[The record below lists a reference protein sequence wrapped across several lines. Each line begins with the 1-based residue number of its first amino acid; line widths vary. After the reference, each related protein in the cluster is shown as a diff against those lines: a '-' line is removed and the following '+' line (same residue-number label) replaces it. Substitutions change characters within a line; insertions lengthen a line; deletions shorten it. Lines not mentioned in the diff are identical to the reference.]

1 MGFRDLIEEEL
12 KKKEQ
17 ERQIEQQKRQITQE
31 ISIANEQRKNN
42 ILPTRRERSNNE
54 ILPRA
59 SERKTYLVREK
70 KKLSKEVSEK
80 NKAKDNSKQDS
91 KAEKTSNMPPKV
103 SNSIVE
109 APMIGPTINQ
119 NDIKDYSMSNNI
131 VEKTPIK
138 HIDTSRLGT
147 EEDIRAEIE
156 ARKIEENISKGNYN
170 PAISHVLNN
179 LLEGAKSGIAGIGNA
194 VLIPVAGGLKK
205 YEDIIEQAGL
215 INEENNTLNN
225 ASEALLDASDY
236 LEKESTQ
243 LSKVNSNINN
253 GVLRTAGSVTN
264 ALGNM
269 LPSIMANFVVPGSGL
284 ITTGI
289 SAGGRSAQETINEDR
304 DNIGEAITTGVLKG
318 GLEAL
323 TEKITGGNILSK
335 GTSLDNL
342 VAKGISSKVKSNVGQ
357 MLLSKGY
364 EFGGEI
370 AEEIISDAG
379 GDLVDKI
386 VNGKD
391 MPSLKEWWENSGE
404 TAKTT
409 FLTTAVL
416 QALGLG
422 GGTYNDVKQLNLN
435 KQQEAEAQSWISE
448 AENIIKN
455 TSGEQN
461 NQERDSINQNNIIR
475 QINEETLPVNNEQF
489 RYTNRAY
496 EESAKKYNIDTNN
509 ETVKSINRVAQ
520 ERGINV
526 TYDADLFDNTNT
538 NAIWRSN
545 MDGTREV
552 ILNPNAD
559 TNKTLESVITHEL
572 THDLEGTNEY
582 SELRDLIL
590 NYNENKTDY
599 AEARKSLEELYSKVY
614 DRNSIEFETLVDNEA
629 VADILG
635 NKLGNQ
641 EFINNLTTEKP
652 TLGRRIYNWV
662 VDKLNKINKATGYKS
677 EKLFWTDVKNKFENA
692 YKKENTNNDNKSL
705 YSIAGEKGM
714 RNLVK
719 SNPSNNITLEQ
730 LYNRAKQLQRNGLG
744 NEEIRQQTN
753 WFQDKNGDWK
763 FEFLDKDMTL
773 KNNIKLETGKKYKLG
788 DILEHETLFIAYPE
802 LADYNVKIGAISKA
816 NASFN
821 ESTKTITLNKE
832 VIQNKKMI
840 EGTLIHEI
848 QHAIQHIENF
858 ESGSSSRKSKLAY
871 YNSLGEIEAADTKD
885 RFLNEKYNN
894 KKVTNIAPES
904 SKQNPRHKNLNS
916 YLQKRGII
924 DKIKDN
930 IYNSSKGSG
939 INHEINQENIPTNKR
954 RNSAL
959 VDGRELERY
968 VENENSKKSSFS
980 MQESE
985 NNTSN
990 TGLSEEAKRE
1000 LHRYVGLDKK
1010 SLNKTFSEV
1019 IDNKENMLQELNSI
1033 RKEYKEFQNTDKFK
1047 NALEEFSKNDSVS
1060 QEVQDIMDKANKYAD
1075 KIRYYQNAYDTYH
1088 AQQEAINSILIG
1100 NETDTRSTQDIAKEA
1115 EKHFGVTT
1123 NFKETAY
1130 IDTNGKQI
1138 DFSGK
1143 HEGGP
1148 SGERTLDH
1156 RQINEIDIDMESFI
1170 NMGNIR
1176 ILPEGGGINLKIE
1189 PNPKQYSK
1197 LREYIDSVNGE
1208 VYIDID
1214 KANNSYDN
1222 AEYVKGTPSSKIIND
1237 LKYYFKNGEF
1247 PKQSELAKF
1256 RYSVSKKGTWQSYL
1270 NKNYKSTGTGRTV
1283 QDVKIAPTANNNVLE
1298 TGRYTQDQENQK
1310 KQKIEEDKIAQ
1321 ILEKPPEKTKEKDRK
1336 WAILKANLVDKG
1348 IVFEE
1353 LSHKTKNRELQGKWD
1368 YTLTANARGQN
1379 AIGQAR
1385 YEMNPKTKTEKQI
1398 SKSLETIRAE
1408 VGGKVSDFQ
1417 QYMYHQL
1424 NIDRMTLEER
1434 FAGDTGINYE
1444 RKNTIKNKPVFGD
1457 TVTAEV
1463 SRKIVEDYEKKYP
1476 QFKEWARDVYDFNNA
1491 NKQELVRNGVISQ
1504 ELSDRL
1510 GEMYPHYVPI
1520 KRVNSKGNA
1529 IKVPLDTNR
1538 TGINT
1543 PLARA
1548 KGGNSD
1554 IQPLF
1559 QTMADRTLQTYRAS
1573 ARNNFG
1579 VELMNT
1585 LNSIQN
1591 VQKTDID
1598 TILEEIG
1605 NTDNDTELLK
1615 EGKNGENPTFTV
1627 FDNGE
1632 KVTFEIT
1639 KDMYDALK
1647 PVNDSSILSKTFK
1660 TPNKISN
1667 IRRGVLTEYNPLF
1680 LVTNAVKDAQDVL
1693 INSQHSLK
1701 TYSKF
1706 PEAYAQ
1712 IISKGYWY
1720 KEYIRNGGEQNS
1732 YFKDGNFE
1740 SDKKVNRAKKAVMIP
1755 LEKISNINNVIEM
1768 APRLA
1773 EYIASREKG
1782 RSVETSMLDASRVTT
1797 NFKAG
1802 GDIVKFIN
1810 RNGGTFLNA
1819 SVQGASQQVR
1829 NIVEAHTK
1837 GLKGYAV
1844 LATKYAIA
1852 GIPALILNNLIW
1864 NDDED
1869 YDELQD
1875 YVKDN
1880 YYIIG
1885 KYGDGKFIRIP
1896 KGRTVSVIQKI
1907 VNNVSEYVNKDKE
1920 INIDNLAKD
1929 FWEGISF
1936 TSDNLAPNNPI
1947 DNNVISP
1954 IIQVITNK
1962 SWYGED
1968 IVPSRLQDKPNA
1980 EQYDETIDSFSIWL
1994 GEKLNQSPYKIN
2006 YLLDQYGGGIADI
2019 VLPSLTKQA
2028 ENNMV
2033 EDKFT
2038 TDSVIKSKYPG
2049 EFYTKLDE
2057 LTVKNNSDK
2066 ATDEDKIKYKY
2077 FSSKSKEMSDLYKE
2091 KREVQ
2096 SSDLS
2101 DEEKKKQ
2108 IRTIQNKIN
2117 QIAKTGLEQV
2127 DNLEVSKDTAQIG
2140 TEQYYKDGKGK
2151 WNILDEEETQ
2161 KNSNIPISTYAD
2173 YKQKVY
2179 MQTQHK
2185 KQSGELKENQD
2196 LKDKDKI
2203 QILLDSN
2210 YPYTE
2215 KQSLYENYILDNQD
2229 KKYPIIKEA
2238 GINIQEYLKYKLQ
2251 DFSSDKEDDGTVSG
2265 KSISGSSK
2273 QKKYN
2278 YIMSMENVSNT
2289 QKLILFALEYEP
2301 SSNNEKQRI
2310 INFVTNLNKSNEEKL
2325 EIIGQFKGVT
2335 VYKNGT
2341 FNY

>member
-1 MGFRDLIEEEL
+1 MAKNYKLSDEEKEKAKKLL
-12 KKKEQ
+12 K
-17 ERQIEQQKRQITQE
+17 QIDE
-31 ISIANEQRKNN
+31 RKNN
-42 ILPTRRERSNNE
+42 NDNKNTQSQKNNENFNRIQNNNSKIPSYRQNNSITKLPT
-54 ILPRA
+54 A
-59 SERKTYLVREK
+59 
-70 KKLSKEVSEK
+70 
-80 NKAKDNSKQDS
+80 
-91 KAEKTSNMPPKV
+91 KV
-103 SNSIVE
+103 SYDRPENMTYITSKDLKAMRE
-109 APMIGPTINQ
+109 AEEV
-119 NDIKDYSMSNNI
+119 DKEIKKGGHYALN
-131 VEKTPIK
+131 
-138 HIDTSRLGT
+138 
-147 EEDIRAEIE
+147 
-156 ARKIEENISKGNYN
+156 ARIANAGQSLQGG
-170 PAISHVLNN
+170 VQQ
-179 LLEGAKSGIAGIGNA
+179 GVAGIGNA
-194 VLIPVAGGLKK
+194 ILLPIATSLKNQSDMAKKLGFADKNKENGL
-205 YEDIIEQAGL
+205 DRMVD
-215 INEENNTLNN
+215 
-225 ASEALLDASDY
+225 SLLDASDY
-236 LEKESTQ
+236 ITDKGTYR
-243 LSKVNSNINN
+243 SKVNANINDELTRN
-253 GVLRTAGSVTN
+253 IGNVSNVI
-264 ALGNM
+264 GNM
-269 LPSIMANFVVPGSGL
+269 LPSIASNMAAPGSGL
-284 ITTGI
+284 IVTGV
-289 SAGGRSAQETINEDR
+289 SAGGNSAQETINNDR
-304 DNIGEAITTGVLKG
+304 TNLNQALLTGTAKG
-318 GLEAL
+318 TVEAL
-323 TEKITGGNILSK
+323 TEKLTGGNILSK
-335 GTSLDNL
+335 GSLDDF
-342 VAKGISSKVKSNVGQ
+342 VGKTISSKVKSSIGKSIANKAYQFAGE
-357 MLLSKGY
+357 ML
-364 EFGGEI
+364 
-370 AEEIISDAG
+370 EEQISDNAG
-379 GDLVDKI
+379 YLIDKI
-386 VNGKD
+386 INDKD
-391 MPSLKEWWENSGE
+391 LPDFEEWWNNAGE
-404 TAKTT
+404 TNKIT
-409 FLTTAVL
+409 FLSTL
-416 QALGLG
+416 ALNLIGLG
-422 GGTYNDVKQLNLN
+422 GNNV
-435 KQQEAEAQSWISE
+435 
-448 AENIIKN
+448 ENIDTETQQMVNKVTEQANNDPEMQRKIQN
-455 TSGEQN
+455 T
-461 NQERDSINQNNIIR
+461 INNI
-475 QINEETLPVNNEQF
+475 NNEQVNNNQMNNTVLPTARNNQQIDETALTVENEQY
-489 RYTNRAY
+489 RYNNRNY
-496 EESAKKYNIDTNN
+496 EESAKKYGIDTNN
-509 ETVKSINRVAQ
+509 ETVKAINRVAQ
-520 ERGINV
+520 DRGINV
-526 TYDADLFDNTNT
+526 TYNADLFNDTNI
-538 NAIWRSN
+538 NAIWRN
-545 MDGTREV
+545 NADGTREI

-559 TNKTLESVITHEL
+559 TNKTLQNVITHEL
-572 THDLEGTNEY
+572 THDLEGTTEY
-582 SELRDLIL
+582 NELRDLIL

-614 DRNSIEFETLVDNEA
+614 DKNSTEFETLVDNE
-629 VADILG
+629 VIADILG

-641 EFINNLTTEKP
+641 EFVNSLTTEKP

-662 VDKLNKINKATGYKS
+662 VDKLNKLNKLTGYKS
-677 EKLFWTDVKNKFENA
+677 EKIFWTDVKNKFENA
-692 YKKENTNNDNKSL
+692 YKKENTNNDNKNL

-730 LYNRAKQLQRNGLG
+730 LYNRAKQLQSNGIS
-744 NEEIRQQTN
+744 NEAIRQQIN

-763 FEFLDKDMTL
+763 FEFSDKNLSL
-773 KNNIKLETGKKYKLG
+773 KNNIKLESGKKYRLG
-788 DILEHETLFIAYPE
+788 DILEHDTLFTAYPE

-821 ESTKTITLNKE
+821 ESTKTITLNKK
-832 VIQNKKMI
+832 VMQNKKMI

-894 KKVTNIAPES
+894 KEVTNIAPES

-939 INHEINQENIPTNKR
+939 ISHEIDQENIQTNQR

-959 VDGRELERY
+959 VDGGELGRY
-968 VENENSKKSSFS
+968 VENENSNKSSFS
-980 MQESE
+980 MEKSE
-985 NNTSN
+985 NN
-990 TGLSEEAKRE
+990 L
-1000 LHRYVGLDKK
+1000 
-1010 SLNKTFSEV
+1010 
-1019 IDNKENMLQELNSI
+1019 
-1033 RKEYKEFQNTDKFK
+1033 
-1047 NALEEFSKNDSVS
+1047 
-1060 QEVQDIMDKANKYAD
+1060 
-1075 KIRYYQNAYDTYH
+1075 
-1088 AQQEAINSILIG
+1088 
-1100 NETDTRSTQDIAKEA
+1100 
-1115 EKHFGVTT
+1115 
-1123 NFKETAY
+1123 
-1130 IDTNGKQI
+1130 
-1138 DFSGK
+1138 
-1143 HEGGP
+1143 
-1148 SGERTLDH
+1148 
-1156 RQINEIDIDMESFI
+1156 
-1170 NMGNIR
+1170 
-1176 ILPEGGGINLKIE
+1176 
-1189 PNPKQYSK
+1189 
-1197 LREYIDSVNGE
+1197 
-1208 VYIDID
+1208 
-1214 KANNSYDN
+1214 
-1222 AEYVKGTPSSKIIND
+1222 
-1237 LKYYFKNGEF
+1237 
-1247 PKQSELAKF
+1247 
-1256 RYSVSKKGTWQSYL
+1256 WQSYL
-1270 NKNYKSTGTGRTV
+1270 DKNYKSTGTGQTI
-1283 QDVKIAPTANNNVLE
+1283 QEVKKASTANNNTLE
-1298 TGRYTQDQENQK
+1298 TGKYTQESENQK
-1310 KQKIEEDKIAQ
+1310 NQKVEEDKIAQ
-1321 ILEKPPEKTKEKDRK
+1321 ILEQPPEKVKEKDRK

-1398 SKSLETIRAE
+1398 SKSLEDIRTE
-1408 VGGKVSDFQ
+1408 VGNKVSDFQ

-1434 FAGDTGINYE
+1434 FSGDTGINYE
-1444 RKNTIKNKPVFGD
+1444 RKNTIKNKPVFGKN
-1457 TVTAEV
+1457 VTAEI
-1463 SRKIVEDYEKKYP
+1463 SRKIVKDYEKKYP
-1476 QFKEWARDVYDFNNA
+1476 QFKEWAKDVYDFNNA
-1491 NKQELVRNGVISQ
+1491 NKQELVKSGVISQ
-1504 ELSDRL
+1504 DLADRL

-1520 KRVNSKGNA
+1520 KRVDAKGNA

-1538 TGINT
+1538 TGINS

-1585 LNSIQN
+1585 LNTIQN
-1591 VQKTDID
+1591 TQKTDVD

-1605 NTDNDTELLK
+1605 DTESNVELLK

-1627 FDNGE
+1627 FNNGE

-1647 PVNDSSILSKTFK
+1647 PINDSSILSKTFK

-1667 IRRGVLTEYNPLF
+1667 FRRGVLTEYNPLF

-1693 INSQHSLK
+1693 INSQHALK

-1712 IISKGYWY
+1712 IVTKGYWY
-1720 KEYIRNGGEQNS
+1720 KEYIRSGGEQNS

-1740 SDKKVNRAKKAVMIP
+1740 SDRKVNKAKKAITIP

-1782 RSVETSMLDASRVTT
+1782 ASVETAMLDAARVTT

-1802 GDIVKFIN
+1802 GDVVKFVN

-1819 SVQGASQQVR
+1819 SVQGVAQQVR
-1829 NIVEAHTK
+1829 NVVEAHTK

-1864 NDDED
+1864 DDDED

-1885 KYGDGKFIRIP
+1885 KYRDGKFIRIP

-1907 VNNVSEYVNKDKE
+1907 VNNISEYVSKDKE

-1929 FWEGISF
+1929 FWEDLSF
-1936 TSDNLAPNNPI
+1936 ASDNLAPNSPI

-1954 IIQVITNK
+1954 IIQAITNT

-1968 IVPSRLQDKPNA
+1968 IVPSRLQDKPKA

-2006 YLLDQYGGGIADI
+2006 YLLDQYGGGISDI
-2019 VLPSLTKQA
+2019 VLPALTKQA

-2049 EFYTKLDE
+2049 DFYTKLDE

-2091 KREVQ
+2091 KREIQ

-2127 DNLEVSKDTAQIG
+2127 DNLKISNNTAQIG
-2140 TEQYYKDGKGK
+2140 TEQYYKDGEGK
-2151 WNILDEEETQ
+2151 WNVLDTEEEK
-2161 KNSNIPISTYAD
+2161 KNSNISTSTYAD

-2179 MQTQHK
+2179 TQTQQK
-2185 KQSGELKENQD
+2185 KQSGELKENQS

-2203 QILLDSN
+2203 QILIDSN
-2210 YPYTE
+2210 YSDKE
-2215 KQSLYENYILDNQD
+2215 KQALYENYILSGSDTE
-2229 KKYPIIKEA
+2229 YSIIKETFTNN
-2238 GINIQEYLKYKLQ
+2238 GLNINKYLKYKTQ
-2251 DFSSDKEDDGTVSG
+2251 EFTSDKKDDGTLSG
-2265 KSISGSSK
+2265 KSISGS
-2273 QKKYN
+2273 KKEKVLN
-2278 YIMSMENVSNT
+2278 YINSIEGATYT
-2289 QKLILFALEYEP
+2289 QKLILLGLEY
-2301 SSNNEKQRI
+2301 SLSDYEKSQI
-2310 INFVTNLNKSNEEKL
+2310 VNYIDSLDKTNEEKIDIL
-2325 EIIGQFKGVT
+2325 SNFKGFT
-2335 VYKNGT
+2335 IYKDGT
-2341 FNY
+2341 FDY

>member
-1 MGFRDLIEEEL
+1 MDIRTRI
-12 KKKEQ
+12 KKMISGEIDVDEYEKEYTNKVRKEQ
-17 ERQIEQQKRQITQE
+17 EDKISKNVKENNSN
-31 ISIANEQRKNN
+31 ISIN
-42 ILPTRRERSNNE
+42 LPTQNIS
-54 ILPRA
+54 L
-59 SERKTYLVREK
+59 
-70 KKLSKEVSEK
+70 
-80 NKAKDNSKQDS
+80 
-91 KAEKTSNMPPKV
+91 
-103 SNSIVE
+103 
-109 APMIGPTINQ
+109 PTINNRNNSKIPTYRQ
-119 NDIKDYSMSNNI
+119 NSSNT
-131 VEKTPIK
+131 KLSLPK
-138 HIDTSRLGT
+138 ARLDTSVDFNDLELVTRKDL
-147 EEDIRAEIE
+147 E
-156 ARKIEENISKGNYN
+156 ARQEAEKINKDIERGDYTSS
-170 PAISHVLNN
+170 ISHVLNSFP
-179 LLEGAKSGIAGIGNA
+179 EGIKGGVTGIANAGI
-194 VLIPVAGGLKK
+194 IPLAGILQRYSDVGKKLGILK
-205 YEDIIEQAGL
+205 D
-215 INEENNTLNN
+215 ENIFNN
-225 ASEALLDASDY
+225 ASNSILDASDY
-236 LEKESTQ
+236 LTDNSSYR
-243 LSKVNSNINN
+243 SKVGSNINN
-253 GVLRTAGSVTN
+253 NIVKTAGDVSFN
-264 ALGNM
+264 IGQM
-269 LPSIMANFVVPGSGL
+269 MPSIAANLVAPGSGL
-284 ITTGI
+284 VVTGL
-289 SAGGRSAQETINEDR
+289 SAGGNAAQETINNNR
-304 DNIGEAITTGVLKG
+304 SNLLQATLTGTAKGLVEAG
-318 GLEAL
+318 
-323 TEKITGGNILSK
+323 TEKLTGGNIISK
-335 GTSLDNL
+335 TGSLDN
-342 VAKGISSKVKSNVGQ
+342 VVNKAISSKIKSNIGKEIAN
-357 MLLSKGY
+357 KGY
-364 EFGGEI
+364 QFIGEM
-370 AEEIISDAG
+370 AEEQISNNAGYVIDKLINNKDLPDA
-379 GDLVDKI
+379 
-386 VNGKD
+386 
-391 MPSLKEWWENSGE
+391 EQWWNDFSE
-404 TAKTT
+404 TNKVT
-409 FLTTAVL
+409 FLTTL
-416 QALGLG
+416 ALNMVGLG
-422 GGTYNDVKQLNLN
+422 GSSFSDNVDTTQYTSQEL
-435 KQQEAEAQSWISE
+435 QEADKWFNEAKKIIEQ
-448 AENIIKN
+448 ENR
-455 TSGEQN
+455 TQN
-461 NQERDSINQNNIIR
+461 NNAEITSELPIARNNQQLDAN
-475 QINEETLPVNNEQF
+475 TLPVQNEQY
-489 RYTNRAY
+489 RYNTRNY

-520 ERGINV
+520 DRGINV
-526 TYDADLFDNTNT
+526 TYNADLFKDTNT
-538 NAIWRSN
+538 NAIWRN
-545 MDGTREV
+545 NADGTREI

-559 TNKTLESVITHEL
+559 TNKTLQNVITHEL
-572 THDLEGTNEY
+572 THDLEGTTEY
-582 SELRDLIL
+582 NELRDLIL

-614 DRNSIEFETLVDNEA
+614 DRNSIEFETLVDNEV

-641 EFINNLTTEKP
+641 EFINNLTTQKP

-662 VDKLNKINKATGYKS
+662 VDKLNKLNKLTGYKS
-677 EKLFWTDVKNKFENA
+677 EKIFWTDVKNKFENA
-692 YKKENTNNDNKSL
+692 YKQN
-705 YSIAGEKGM
+705 YKG
-714 RNLVK
+714 N
-719 SNPSNNITLEQ
+719 
-730 LYNRAKQLQRNGLG
+730 
-744 NEEIRQQTN
+744 
-753 WFQDKNGDWK
+753 
-763 FEFLDKDMTL
+763 
-773 KNNIKLETGKKYKLG
+773 
-788 DILEHETLFIAYPE
+788 
-802 LADYNVKIGAISKA
+802 
-816 NASFN
+816 N
-821 ESTKTITLNKE
+821 ESTKYHISNNLSNDIDNILTNINERNPVRLRDYTPSVLVNNGIKDLPMYENPSHIRKNILTESEALKLGLAINSRDNYHGLGKETYIKAIDSLDDPRVIFKNKNNSKEYLILTVVKDKQNNNIVVPIEIETDTTVNRVKIDINRVKSVYGFENRNNIDLNNYIKYN
-832 VIQNKKMI
+832 IRNN
-840 EGTLIHEI
+840 
-848 QHAIQHIENF
+848 NF
-858 ESGSSSRKSKLAY
+858 EKIYEKKIDQGTGFSTAARSNNSISSSDEDV
-871 YNSLGEIEAADTKD
+871 NTTK
-885 RFLNEKYNN
+885 YS
-894 KKVTNIAPES
+894 I
-904 SKQNPRHKNLNS
+904 
-916 YLQKRGII
+916 
-924 DKIKDN
+924 
-930 IYNSSKGSG
+930 
-939 INHEINQENIPTNKR
+939 
-954 RNSAL
+954 
-959 VDGRELERY
+959 
-968 VENENSKKSSFS
+968 
-980 MQESE
+980 QESE
-985 NNTSN
+985 NNSSN
-990 TGLSEEAKRE
+990 TELSEESKRQ
-1000 LHRYVGLDKK
+1000 LHRYVGLDEE
-1010 SLNKTFSEV
+1010 SLNKAFSEV

-1060 QEVQDIMDKANKYAD
+1060 QEVQDIMNKASKYAD

-1088 AQQEAINSILIG
+1088 AQQEAINSILMG
-1100 NETDTRSTQDIAKEA
+1100 NETNTRSTQDIVKEA

-1189 PNPKQYSK
+1189 PNSKQYSK
-1197 LREYIDSVNGE
+1197 LREYIDSVDGE
-1208 VYIDID
+1208 IYIDID
-1214 KANNSYDN
+1214 KTNNSYDN

-1247 PKQSELAKF
+1247 PKQSEIAKF
-1256 RYSVSKKGTWQSYL
+1256 RYSITKKNTWQSYL
-1270 NKNYKSTGTGRTV
+1270 DKNYKSTGTGQTI
-1283 QDVKIAPTANNNVLE
+1283 QEVKKASTANNNTLE
-1298 TGRYTQDQENQK
+1298 TGKYTQEQESQKNQK
-1310 KQKIEEDKIAQ
+1310 VEEDKIAQ
-1321 ILEKPPEKTKEKDRK
+1321 ILEQPPEKVKEKDRK

-1368 YTLTANARGQN
+1368 YILTANARGQN

-1398 SKSLETIRAE
+1398 SKSLEDIRTE
-1408 VGGKVSDFQ
+1408 VGNKVSDFQ

-1434 FAGDTGINYE
+1434 FSGDTGINYE
-1444 RKNTIKNKPVFGD
+1444 RKNTIKNKPVFGKN
-1457 TVTAEV
+1457 VTAEI
-1463 SRKIVEDYEKKYP
+1463 SRKIVKDYEKKYP
-1476 QFKEWARDVYDFNNA
+1476 QFKEWAKDVYDFNNA
-1491 NKQELVRNGVISQ
+1491 NKQELVKSGVISQ
-1504 ELSDRL
+1504 GLADRL

-1520 KRVNSKGNA
+1520 KRVDVKGNA

-1538 TGINT
+1538 TGINS

-1585 LNSIQN
+1585 LNTIQN
-1591 VQKTDID
+1591 TQKTDVD

-1605 NTDNDTELLK
+1605 DTESNVELLK

-1627 FDNGE
+1627 FNNGE

-1647 PVNDSSILSKTFK
+1647 PINDSSILSKTFK

-1667 IRRGVLTEYNPLF
+1667 FRRGVLTEYNPLF

-1693 INSQHSLK
+1693 INSQHALK

-1712 IISKGYWY
+1712 IVTKGYWY

-1740 SDKKVNRAKKAVMIP
+1740 SDKKVNKAKKAITIP

-1782 RSVETSMLDASRVTT
+1782 ASVETAMLDAARVTT

-1802 GDIVKFIN
+1802 GDVVKFIN

-1819 SVQGASQQVR
+1819 SVQGAAQQVR
-1829 NIVEAHTK
+1829 NVVEAHTK

-1864 NDDED
+1864 DDDED
-1869 YDELQD
+1869 YNELQD

-1907 VNNVSEYVNKDKE
+1907 VNNISEYVSKDKE

-1929 FWEGISF
+1929 FWEDLSF
-1936 TSDNLAPNNPI
+1936 ASDNLAPNSPI

-1954 IIQVITNK
+1954 IIQAITNT

-1968 IVPSRLQDKPNA
+1968 IVPSRLQDKPKA

-2006 YLLDQYGGGIADI
+2006 YLLDQYGGGISDI
-2019 VLPSLTKQA
+2019 VLPALTKQA
-2028 ENNMV
+2028 ENNMI

-2049 EFYTKLDE
+2049 DFYTKLDE

-2091 KREVQ
+2091 KREIQ

-2127 DNLEVSKDTAQIG
+2127 DNLKISNNTAQIG
-2140 TEQYYKDGKGK
+2140 TEQYYKDGEGK
-2151 WNILDEEETQ
+2151 WNVLDAEEEK
-2161 KNSNIPISTYAD
+2161 KNSNISTSTYAD

-2179 MQTQHK
+2179 TQTQQK
-2185 KQSGELKENQD
+2185 KQSGELKENQS

-2203 QILLDSN
+2203 QILIDSN
-2210 YPYTE
+2210 YSDKE
-2215 KQSLYENYILDNQD
+2215 KQALYENYILSGSDTA
-2229 KKYPIIKEA
+2229 YSIIKETFTNN
-2238 GINIQEYLKYKLQ
+2238 GLNINKYLKYKTQ
-2251 DFSSDKEDDGTVSG
+2251 EFTSDKKDDGTLNGKTVSG
-2265 KSISGSSK
+2265 SK
-2273 QKKYN
+2273 KEKVYQYVN
-2278 YIMSMENVSNT
+2278 NMDITYT
-2289 QKLILFALEYEP
+2289 QKLLLLGMEYTL
-2301 SSNNEKQRI
+2301 SDNEQKTLVNY
-2310 INFVTNLNKSNEEKL
+2310 INSLDLTANKKL
-2325 EIIGQFKGVT
+2325 TIYSKIKGIT
-2335 VYKNGT
+2335 VYKDGT
-2341 FNY
+2341 IEW